1 MLTLCPGLQQNIDN
15 IGAGSVNATRIQYFG
30 SAEQIWSA
38 LSEPHIE
45 FVVGRTYYRF
55 VGPVSVSWTPIDKG
69 WACYITELRS
79 YVGKGDTIKTAE
91 EELKLAI
98 HTDFQ
103 RLERKRLFEMDEEE
117 RIKWTQLTSVIDLLD
132 YKMTTPIVTREI
144 GEVSFEKISRP
155 YSIKWISGQTYV
167 INPYKVPAELMSC
180 RPGQWVE
187 AIVKRDPIT
196 NREIEIESITKIS
209 FRIPQESEV
218 KALWERMPKAQ
229 LESTEWAW

>member
-1 MLTLCPGLQQNIDN
+1 MLFPMALQDMDN
-15 IGAGSVNATRIQYFG
+15 IATRNVTASEDQYFVG
-30 SAEQIWSA
+30 VEQWSSVLA
-38 LSEPHIE
+38 APL
-45 FVVGRTYYRF
+45 VDLAVGHTYYRF
-55 VGPVSVSWTPIDKG
+55 IERVLVNWTPIDQG
-69 WACYITELRS
+69 WVCYVMELNN
-79 YVGKGDTIKTAE
+79 YVGNGETIEQAF

-103 RLERKRLFEMDEEE
+103 RLERKRLFEIDEEE
-117 RIKWTQLTSVIDLLD
+117 RTKWTQLTSVIDLLD

-144 GEVSFEKISRP
+144 GEVSFWKISRP
-155 YSIKWISGQTYV
+155 YSIKWISGQTYF
-167 INPYKVPAELMSC
+167 IDPYKVPAELMSC

-187 AIVKRDPIT
+187 AIVKRYPIT

-209 FRIPQESEV
+209 FRIPQPSEV

>member
-1 MLTLCPGLQQNIDN
+1 MLLFPMALQDMDN
-15 IGAGSVNATRIQYFG
+15 IAMRNLTASEDQYFVG
-30 SAEQIWSA
+30 VEQWSSVLA
-38 LSEPHIE
+38 APLVD
-45 FVVGRTYYRF
+45 FAVGHTYYRF
-55 VGPVSVSWTPIDKG
+55 IERVLVNWTPIDQT
-69 WACYITELRS
+69 WICYVMELNN
-79 YVGKGDTIKTAE
+79 YVGNGDTIEQAF

-117 RIKWTQLTSVIDLLD
+117 RTKWTQLTNVIDLLD

-144 GEVSFEKISRP
+144 GEVSFWKISRP
-155 YSIKWISGQTYV
+155 HSIKWISGQTYF
-167 INPYKVPAELMSC
+167 IDPHKVPAELMSC

-209 FRIPQESEV
+209 FRIPRPSEV
-218 KALWERMPKAQ
+218 QALWERMPKAQ

>member
-1 MLTLCPGLQQNIDN
+1 MLFPVALQAMDN
-15 IGAGSVNATRIQYFG
+15 ITMRNVTESENQYFMG
-30 SAEQIWSA
+30 VEQWSSVLA
-38 LSEPHIE
+38 APLIDLS
-45 FVVGRTYYRF
+45 VGRTYYRF
-55 VGPVSVSWTPIDKG
+55 IERVIVNKFPVGKG
-69 WACYITELRS
+69 WVCYITELSS
-79 YVGKGDTIKTAE
+79 YVGNGDTIKTAE
-91 EELKLAI
+91 EELKIAI

-155 YSIKWISGQTYV
+155 CSIKWIIGQTYF
-167 INPYKVPAELMSC
+167 IDPYKVPAELMSC
-180 RPGQWVE
+180 LPGQWVE

-196 NREIEIESITKIS
+196 HREIEIESITKIH

-218 KALWERMPKAQ
+218 KAFWEGLPKAEI
-229 LESTEWAW
+229 ESTGWTW

>member
-1 MLTLCPGLQQNIDN
+1 MPFTVLLQDVDN
-15 IGAGSVNATRIQYFG
+15 IAMRNVTASEDQYFVG
-30 SAEQIWSA
+30 VEQWSSVLA
-38 LSEPHIE
+38 APLID
-45 FVVGRTYYRF
+45 FAVGRTYYRF
-55 VGPVSVSWTPIDKG
+55 IERVIVNKFPVGKG
-69 WACYITELRS
+69 WVCYITDLS
-79 YVGKGDTIKTAE
+79 GYVGSGDTIKTAE

-117 RIKWTQLTSVIDLLD
+117 RTKWTQLTSVIDLLD

-155 YSIKWISGQTYV
+155 CSIKWISGQTYV
-167 INPYKVPAELMSC
+167 IDPYKVPAELMSC

-196 NREIEIESITKIS
+196 HREIEIESITKIR

-218 KALWERMPKAQ
+218 KAFWEGLPKAE
-229 LESTEWAW
+229 LKSTGWTW